1 MLGAFLSFLAATFF
15 ALNNAT
21 TRRGV
26 ITGTVAQA
34 MAITVPMGVPLFF
47 LPLLVFDQLGVFAQ
61 LSGYT
66 IFLFS
71 VAGVLHFV
79 WGRYCNYRA
88 SKAIGANLQ
97 GPASQSDI
105 VITLA
110 LAVLFLDEKLTP
122 MRVLGILLVVGG
134 PLVTMVGDLRAARKK
149 APELESKSG
158 FQPKYFEGY
167 LFAVL
172 SGTGYGLSPIIV
184 RLALRDANLG
194 MAGGLAGGFIS
205 YLAAAL
211 FISLFAF
218 VPGQLNQVRK
228 LDAKTRNWFIA
239 SGVTV
244 MLSQMFRYLALSVA
258 PVTVVQ
264 PIQRLS
270 LVLRFFFSYV
280 MNRDHEVFGRKVW
293 ISTAVSLVGAVLL
306 SMSMDQ
312 VAAVLPLPDWLVT
325 FMKTE
330 WP

>member
-1 MLGAFLSFLAATFF
+1 MLGAVLSFLAATFF

-26 ITGTVAQA
+26 LTGSVAQA

-47 LPLLVFDQLGVFAQ
+47 LLLVVFGQLGVLAL
-61 LSGYT
+61 LSWYA
-66 IFLFS
+66 ISLLS
-71 VAGVLHFV
+71 LAGVLHFV

-105 VITLA
+105 VLTLA
-110 LAVLFLDEKLTP
+110 LAVWFLDEKLTP
-122 MRVLGILLVVGG
+122 LRVLGILLVIGG
-134 PLVTMVGDLRAARKK
+134 PLVTMVGDLRAARKS
-149 APELESKSG
+149 PEPPSKSG

-172 SGTGYGLSPIIV
+172 SGTGYGLSPILV
-184 RLALRDANLG
+184 RLALRDSGLG
-194 MAGGLAGGFIS
+194 IGGGLAGGFVS

-218 VPGQLNQVRK
+218 VPGRIAHVRN
-228 LDAKTRNWFIA
+228 LDPRTRNWFIA
-239 SGVTV
+239 SGLTV

-270 LVLRFFFSYV
+270 LVLRFFFGYLI
-280 MNRDHEVFGRKVW
+280 NRDHEVFGRKVW
-293 ISTAVSLVGAVLL
+293 VSTAVSLIGAVLL
-306 SMSMDQ
+306 SISIEQ
-312 VAAVLPLPDWLVT
+312 AAAVLPLPDWLVNVL
-325 FMKTE
+325 KIE

>member
-1 MLGAFLSFLAATFF
+1 MAATFF

-47 LPLLVFDQLGVFAQ
+47 LLLVIFGQLGALQQ
-61 LSGYT
+61 LSWQAIG
-66 IFLFS
+66 LLS

-105 VITLA
+105 IITLA
-110 LAVLFLDEKLTP
+110 FAVWFLDEKLTP
-122 MRVLGILLVVGG
+122 LRVLGILLVIGG
-134 PLVTMVGDLRAARKK
+134 PLFTMVGDLRAARKS
-149 APELESKSG
+149 PEPPSKSG

-184 RLALRDANLG
+184 RLALRDSGLG
-194 MAGGLAGGFIS
+194 MGGGLAGAFVS

-218 VPGQLNQVRK
+218 VPGQIAHVRK
-228 LDAKTRNWFIA
+228 LDARTCKWFIA
-239 SGVTV
+239 SGLTV
-244 MLSQMFRYLALSVA
+244 MLSQMFRYLALSIA

-270 LVLRFFFSYV
+270 LVLRFYFGYLL
-280 MNRDHEVFGRKVW
+280 NRDHEVFGSKVW
-293 ISTAVSLVGAVLL
+293 ISTAISLIGAIVL
-306 SMSMDQ
+306 SISTEQ
-312 VAAVLPLPDWLVT
+312 AAAILPLPDWLIA
-325 FMKTE
+325 FLRIE

>member
-1 MLGAFLSFLAATFF
+1 MLAAIMF

-26 ITGTVAQA
+26 LTGTVLQA
-34 MAITVPMGVPLFF
+34 LAITVPMGVPLFF
-47 LPLLVFDQLGVFAQ
+47 LLLVAFGQLGAVAQ
-61 LSGYT
+61 LSWYA
-66 IFLFS
+66 IFLLS

-110 LAVLFLDEKLTP
+110 LAMWVLDEKLTP
-122 MRVLGILLVVGG
+122 LRVLGILLVISG
-134 PLVTMVGDLRAARKK
+134 PLLTVVGDLRAVRNKQEK
-149 APELESKSG
+149 PTRSG
-158 FQPKYFEGY
+158 FQPAYLEGY

-184 RLALRDANLG
+184 RLALRDTGLG
-194 MAGGLAGGFIS
+194 MGGGLAGAFVS

-211 FISLFAF
+211 FICLFAF
-218 VPGQLNQVRK
+218 IPGRLAHVRQ
-228 LDAKTRNWFIA
+228 LDARTAKWFMA
-239 SGVTV
+239 GGLTV

-258 PVTVVQ
+258 PVSVVQ

-270 LVLRFFFSYV
+270 LVFRFFFGYLL
-280 MNRDHEVFGRKVW
+280 NRDHEVFSRKVW
-293 ISTAVSLVGAVLL
+293 VSTAVSLVGAIIL
-306 SMSMDQ
+306 SLTAEQ
-312 VAAVLPLPDWLVT
+312 VTAFLPLPEWLADVL
-325 FMKTE
+325 KIE

>member
-1 MLGAFLSFLAATFF
+1 MLGAFLSLMAATFF

-47 LPLLVFDQLGVFAQ
+47 ILLVAFDQLGALTQ
-61 LSGYT
+61 LSWQA
-66 IFLFS
+66 IWLLSF
-71 VAGVLHFV
+71 AGVLHFV

-105 VITLA
+105 IITLA
-110 LAVLFLDEKLTP
+110 CAVWFLDEKLTP
-122 MRVLGILLVVGG
+122 LRVLGILLVVGG
-134 PLVTMVGDLRAARKK
+134 PLVTIIGDLRAAKK
-149 APELESKSG
+149 PPDEPSKGG
-158 FQPKYFEGY
+158 FEPKYVEGY

-184 RLALRDANLG
+184 RLALRDTGLG
-194 MAGGLAGGFIS
+194 IGGGLAGGFVS
-205 YLAAAL
+205 YVAAAL
-211 FISLFAF
+211 FISLFAV
-218 VPGQLNQVRK
+218 VPGQIAHVRK
-228 LDAKTRNWFIA
+228 LDRRTCNWFIA
-239 SGVTV
+239 SGLTV

-270 LVLRFFFSYV
+270 LVFRFSFSYL
-280 MNRDHEVFGRKVW
+280 MNRDHEVFGPKVW
-293 ISTAVSLVGAVLL
+293 ISTVIALVGALLL
-306 SMSMDQ
+306 SISTEQ
-312 VAAVLPLPDWLVT
+312 VVAVVPLPEWMLEIL
-325 FMKTE
+325 KIE

>member
-1 MLGAFLSFLAATFF
+1 MLGAFLSLLAATFF

-47 LPLLVFDQLGVFAQ
+47 LLLVIFGQLDALAQ
-61 LSGYT
+61 LSWHAIG
-66 IFLFS
+66 LLS

-110 LAVLFLDEKLTP
+110 MAVWFLDEKLTP
-122 MRVLGILLVVGG
+122 LRVLGILLVIGG
-134 PLVTMVGDLRAARKK
+134 PLVTMVGDLRAAKK
-149 APELESKSG
+149 APETPSKSG
-158 FQPKYFEGY
+158 FEPKYFEGY

-184 RLALRDANLG
+184 RLALRDTGLG
-194 MAGGLAGGFIS
+194 MGGGLAGAFVS

-218 VPGQLNQVRK
+218 VPGQIAHVRK
-228 LDAKTRNWFIA
+228 LDRRTCNWFIA
-239 SGVTV
+239 SGLTV

-270 LVLRFFFSYV
+270 LVLRFFFGYLL
-280 MNRDHEVFGRKVW
+280 NRDHEVFGGKVW
-293 ISTAVSLVGAVLL
+293 ISTAVSLLGAVVL
-306 SMSMDQ
+306 SISTEQ
-312 VAAVLPLPDWLVT
+312 AAAILPLPDWLVA
-325 FMKTE
+325 FLKIE